1 MSHVYITQFPVQ
13 VRVHKVNTFFS
24 INHPNTTW
32 YTTKINEYNER
43 ETYITTSRRACSPV
57 NFFVGTWWIILS
69 CVGQWRFRCWLVQ
82 LQLIRLATLY
92 VTYKNMMEMVIHK
105 KIVLRY
111 SCRLTE
117 INPTVDSNYCYYIL
131 VSLISEELKKT
142 KEMMGSV

>member
-1 MSHVYITQFPVQ
+1 
-13 VRVHKVNTFFS
+13 
-24 INHPNTTW
+24 
-32 YTTKINEYNER
+32 
-43 ETYITTSRRACSPV
+43 
-57 NFFVGTWWIILS
+57 
-69 CVGQWRFRCWLVQ
+69 
-82 LQLIRLATLY
+82 
-92 VTYKNMMEMVIHK
+92 MEMVIHK